1 MPLKLWIALI
11 VLSLSSFAIVTTEL
25 APIGL
30 LSALAHDL
38 NQSEAIT
45 GLIVTGYGWVAAIS
59 ALCSIVL
66 LIRFPRKMVL
76 MIMLLI
82 LAISNIIVAYSSSFN
97 MIFSARI
104 IGAIAHGSFWALI
117 GAVAYSLVPK
127 HKLGLATSII
137 FSGVSVASILGV
149 PLASYLTQLSSWR
162 LAFEF
167 LGLLSFIVCILIL
180 LFVPKI
186 PDQAP
191 LASGFFKKVLQHS
204 TLNRLFILTAL
215 IISSHFAAFTF
226 IEPFLSQIAQ
236 LESGQ
241 ITLLLLVFGLAGLIG
256 NILAGKLIDRHLHTI
271 ILVSLVFISGS
282 VFAFGYLGYHV
293 TLSIAIVFLA
303 LWGVS
308 IASIFVGLQTWV
320 LKQADD
326 LASAASAI
334 YVAVFNASIGL
345 GALIGSLILQYVTL
359 NRAFE
364 IITIFL
370 IISLYLLQKF
380 NRTH

>member
-1 MPLKLWIALI
+1 MSLKLWIALI

-282 VFAFGYLGYHV
+282 VFAFGYLGYQV

-345 GALIGSLILQYVTL
+345 GALIGSFMLQYVTL

-370 IISLYLLQKF
+370 IFSLYLLQKF

>member
-1 MPLKLWIALI
+1 MSLKLWIALI

-97 MIFSARI
+97 MILSARI

-271 ILVSLVFISGS
+271 ILISLVFISGS
-282 VFAFGYLGYHV
+282 VFAFGYLGYQV

-345 GALIGSLILQYVTL
+345 GALIGSFMLQYVTL

-370 IISLYLLQKF
+370 IFSLYLLQKF

>member
-1 MPLKLWIALI
+1 MSLKLWIALI

-226 IEPFLSQIAQ
+226 IEPFLSQIAH

-282 VFAFGYLGYHV
+282 VFAFGYLGYHI

-345 GALIGSLILQYVTL
+345 GALIGSFMLQYVTL

>member
-1 MPLKLWIALI
+1 MSLKLWIALI

-97 MIFSARI
+97 MILSARI

-180 LFVPKI
+180 FFVPKI

-226 IEPFLSQIAQ
+226 IEPFLSQIAH

-241 ITLLLLVFGLAGLIG
+241 ITLLLLVFGLAGLMG

-345 GALIGSLILQYVTL
+345 GALIGSFMLQYITL

-364 IITIFL
+364 MIAIFL
-370 IISLYLLQKF
+370 IFSLYLLQKF

>member
-1 MPLKLWIALI
+1 MSLKLWIALI

-226 IEPFLSQIAQ
+226 IEPFLSQIAH

-271 ILVSLVFISGS
+271 ILISLVFISGS

-345 GALIGSLILQYVTL
+345 GALIGSFMLQYVTL

>member
-1 MPLKLWIALI
+1 MSLKLWIALI

-30 LSALAHDL
+30 LSTLAHDL

-271 ILVSLVFISGS
+271 ILISLVFISGS
-282 VFAFGYLGYHV
+282 VFAFGYLGYQV

-345 GALIGSLILQYVTL
+345 GALIGSFMLQYVTL

-370 IISLYLLQKF
+370 IFSLYLLQKF

>member
-1 MPLKLWIALI
+1 
-11 VLSLSSFAIVTTEL
+11 
-25 APIGL
+25 
-30 LSALAHDL
+30 
-38 NQSEAIT
+38 
-45 GLIVTGYGWVAAIS
+45 
-59 ALCSIVL
+59 
-66 LIRFPRKMVL
+66 
-76 MIMLLI
+76 MLLI

-104 IGAIAHGSFWALI
+104 VGAIAHGSFWALI

-167 LGLLSFIVCILIL
+167 LGLLSFIICILIL

-186 PDQAP
+186 PDQTP

-226 IEPFLSQIAQ
+226 IEPFLSQIAH
-236 LESGQ
+236 LASGQ
-241 ITLLLLVFGLAGLIG
+241 ITLLLLVFGLAGLVG
-256 NILAGKLIDRHLHTI
+256 NILAGKFMDQHLQTI
-271 ILVSLVFISGS
+271 ILMSLVFISGS
-282 VFAFGYLGYHV
+282 VFAFGYLGDQV

-320 LKQADD
+320 LKQAND

-345 GALIGSLILQYVTL
+345 GALIGSLMLQYVML

-364 IITIFL
+364 VIAIFL
-370 IISLYLLQKF
+370 MFSLYLLQKF
-380 NRTH
+380 NRTY

>member
-226 IEPFLSQIAQ
+226 IEPFLSQIAH

-241 ITLLLLVFGLAGLIG
+241 ITLLLLVFGFAGLMG

-345 GALIGSLILQYVTL
+345 GALIGSFMLQYVTL

>member
-282 VFAFGYLGYHV
+282 VFAFGYLGYQV

-345 GALIGSLILQYVTL
+345 GALIGSFMLQYVTL

>member
-204 TLNRLFILTAL
+204 TLNRLFILTVL

-226 IEPFLSQIAQ
+226 IEPFLSQIAH

-241 ITLLLLVFGLAGLIG
+241 ITLLLLVFGFAGLMG

-282 VFAFGYLGYHV
+282 VFAFGYLGYQV

-345 GALIGSLILQYVTL
+345 GALIGSFMLQYVTL

-370 IISLYLLQKF
+370 IFSLYLLQKF

>member
-1 MPLKLWIALI
+1 MSLKLWIALI

-82 LAISNIIVAYSSSFN
+82 LAISNIIVANSSSFN

-186 PDQAP
+186 PDQAL

-345 GALIGSLILQYVTL
+345 GALIGSFMLQYVTL

>member
-1 MPLKLWIALI
+1 MSLKLWIALI

-97 MIFSARI
+97 MILSARI

-282 VFAFGYLGYHV
+282 VFAFGYLGYQV

-345 GALIGSLILQYVTL
+345 GALIGSFMLQYVTL

-370 IISLYLLQKF
+370 IFSLYLLQKF

>member
-1 MPLKLWIALI
+1 MSLKLWIALI

-293 TLSIAIVFLA
+293 TLSSAIVFLA

-345 GALIGSLILQYVTL
+345 GALIGSFMLQYVTL

-370 IISLYLLQKF
+370 IFSLYLLQKF

>member
-1 MPLKLWIALI
+1 MSLKLWIALI
-11 VLSLSSFAIVTTEL
+11 VLSLSSFAIVTNEL

-271 ILVSLVFISGS
+271 ILISLVFISGS
-282 VFAFGYLGYHV
+282 VFAFGYLGYQV

-320 LKQADD
+320 LKQAND

-345 GALIGSLILQYVTL
+345 GALIGSFMLQYVTL

>member
-1 MPLKLWIALI
+1 MSLKLWIALI

-38 NQSEAIT
+38 NQSEAVT

-66 LIRFPRKMVL
+66 LVRFPRKTVL
-76 MIMLLI
+76 MVMLLI

-127 HKLGLATSII
+127 QKLGLATSII

-167 LGLLSFIVCILIL
+167 LGLLSLIICILIL
-180 LFVPKI
+180 LCVPKI

-191 LASGFFKKVLQHS
+191 LASGFFKRVLQHS
-204 TLNRLFILTAL
+204 TLNRLFILTTL

-226 IEPFLSQIAQ
+226 IEPFLSQIAH
-236 LESGQ
+236 LASGQ
-241 ITLLLLVFGLAGLIG
+241 ITLLLLVFGLAGLVG
-256 NILAGKLIDRHLHTI
+256 NILAGKFMDQHLHTM

-282 VFAFGYLGYHV
+282 VFAFGYLGYQV
-293 TLSIAIVFLA
+293 TFSMAVGFLA

-308 IASIFVGLQTWV
+308 IATIFVGLQTWV
-320 LKQADD
+320 LKQAGD
-326 LASAASAI
+326 LAGAASAI

-345 GALIGSLILQYVTL
+345 GALMGSLMLQHVML

-364 IITIFL
+364 VITIFL
-370 IISLYLLQKF
+370 IFSLYLLQKF

>member
-180 LFVPKI
+180 FFVPKI

-226 IEPFLSQIAQ
+226 IEPFLSQIAH

-241 ITLLLLVFGLAGLIG
+241 ITLFLLVFGLAGLMG

-282 VFAFGYLGYHV
+282 VFAFGYLGYQV

-345 GALIGSLILQYVTL
+345 GALIGSFMLQYVTL

-370 IISLYLLQKF
+370 IFSLYLLQKF

>member
-1 MPLKLWIALI
+1 MSLKLWIALI

-76 MIMLLI
+76 MAMLLI

-104 IGAIAHGSFWALI
+104 VGAIAHGSFWALI

-167 LGLLSFIVCILIL
+167 LGLLSFIICILIL

-226 IEPFLSQIAQ
+226 IDPFLSQIAH
-236 LESGQ
+236 LASGQ
-241 ITLLLLVFGLAGLIG
+241 ITLLLLVFGSAGLVG
-256 NILAGKLIDRHLHTI
+256 NILAGKFMDQHLQTI

-282 VFAFGYLGYHV
+282 VFAFGYLGDQV
-293 TLSIAIVFLA
+293 TFSIAVTFLA

-308 IASIFVGLQTWV
+308 IATIFVGLQTWV
-320 LKQADD
+320 LKQAGD
-326 LASAASAI
+326 LAGAASAI

-345 GALIGSLILQYVTL
+345 GALMGSFMLQYATL

-364 IITIFL
+364 VIAIFL
-370 IISLYLLQKF
+370 IFSLYLLQKF

>member
-1 MPLKLWIALI
+1 MSLKLWIALI

-97 MIFSARI
+97 MILSARI

-345 GALIGSLILQYVTL
+345 GALIGSFMLQYVTL

-370 IISLYLLQKF
+370 IFSLYLLQKF

>member
-241 ITLLLLVFGLAGLIG
+241 ITLLLLVFGLAGLMG

-282 VFAFGYLGYHV
+282 VFAFGYLGYQV

-345 GALIGSLILQYVTL
+345 GALIGSFMLQYVTL
-359 NRAFE
+359 NRASE

-370 IISLYLLQKF
+370 IFSLYLLQKF

>member
-1 MPLKLWIALI
+1 MSLKLWIALI

-30 LSALAHDL
+30 LSALSHDL

-162 LAFEF
+162 LAFKF

-271 ILVSLVFISGS
+271 ILISLVFISGS
-282 VFAFGYLGYHV
+282 VFAFGYLGYQV

-345 GALIGSLILQYVTL
+345 GALIGSFMLQYVTL

-370 IISLYLLQKF
+370 IFSLYLLQKF

>member
-1 MPLKLWIALI
+1 MSLRLWIALI

-59 ALCSIVL
+59 ALCSIVVL
-66 LIRFPRKMVL
+66 VRFPRKMVL

-104 IGAIAHGSFWALI
+104 VGAIAHGSFWALI

-167 LGLLSFIVCILIL
+167 LGLLSLIICILIL

-186 PDQAP
+186 PDQTP

-226 IEPFLSQIAQ
+226 IEPFLSQIAH
-236 LESGQ
+236 LALGQ

-256 NILAGKLIDRHLHTI
+256 NILAGKFMDQHLQTI

-282 VFAFGYLGYHV
+282 VFAFGYLGDHV
-293 TLSIAIVFLA
+293 TLSIAVTFLA

-308 IASIFVGLQTWV
+308 IATIFVGLQTWV
-320 LKQADD
+320 LKQAGD
-326 LASAASAI
+326 LAGAASAI

-345 GALIGSLILQYVTL
+345 GALMGSLMLQYATL

-364 IITIFL
+364 VIAIFL
-370 IISLYLLQKF
+370 MFSLYLLQKF
-380 NRTH
+380 NRTY

>member
-97 MIFSARI
+97 MILSARI

-180 LFVPKI
+180 FFVPKI

-191 LASGFFKKVLQHS
+191 LVSGFFKKVLQHS

-226 IEPFLSQIAQ
+226 IEPFLSQIAH

-241 ITLLLLVFGLAGLIG
+241 ITLLLLVFGLAGLMG

-345 GALIGSLILQYVTL
+345 GALIGSFMLQYVTL

-370 IISLYLLQKF
+370 IFSLYLLQKF

>member
-226 IEPFLSQIAQ
+226 IEPFLSQIAH

-241 ITLLLLVFGLAGLIG
+241 ITLLLFVFGFAGLMG

-320 LKQADD
+320 LKQAED

-345 GALIGSLILQYVTL
+345 GALIGSFMLQYVTL

>member
-204 TLNRLFILTAL
+204 TLNRLFILTVL

-226 IEPFLSQIAQ
+226 IEPFLSQIAH

-241 ITLLLLVFGLAGLIG
+241 ITLLLLVFGLAGLMG

-345 GALIGSLILQYVTL
+345 GALIGSFMLQYVTL

-370 IISLYLLQKF
+370 IFSLYLLQKF

>member
-271 ILVSLVFISGS
+271 ILISLVFISGS
-282 VFAFGYLGYHV
+282 VFAFGYLGYQV

-345 GALIGSLILQYVTL
+345 GALIGSFMLQYVTL

-370 IISLYLLQKF
+370 IFSLYLLQKF
-380 NRTH
+380 NQTH

>member
-271 ILVSLVFISGS
+271 ILISLVFISGS

-345 GALIGSLILQYVTL
+345 GALIGSFMLQYVTL

-370 IISLYLLQKF
+370 IFSLYLLQKF